1 MGYKVIVGASVGVKD
16 GVNQYQCEVYADT
29 AEDIPATSKIPHVSA
44 GSVCIVMD
52 TKDALFLNTKGE
64 WK

>member
-1 MGYKVIVGASVGVKD
+1 MGYKVITGLHVGVKD

-29 AEDIPATSKIPHVSA
+29 AEDIPTASEVPHVSA

-52 TKDALFLNTKGE
+52 MKDVLFLNTEGE